1 MTPFCTHRRQLLR
14 AAACGA
20 AWLAAPALVRAQ
32 AWPAKA
38 IRFVVAYAPGNQAD
52 IVARIVAQELAKRLG
67 HPVVVENVAGAGGA
81 IGVSQT
87 ARAPADGY
95 TIGFSAIAALAIAPH
110 LQKLPY
116 DPLADV
122 VPLAAASIVR
132 GSVLVVHP
140 DLPVHDLQQLA
151 AFARSR
157 SAPLTYG
164 TSGTGTL
171 PHLNMETVASAL
183 DLRVTHVPYKAVT
196 GGITDL
202 ISGRLDMT
210 FDSLTLLKAHIDAG
224 RLRPIAIQ
232 FPARHPQAPQV
243 PTFAEQGFTT
253 PLHSAWQMVVAPRG
267 LPPEIAARL
276 ASELNGLTARPEVAA
291 KLPPG
296 SEPLALDAA
305 QAALRVRA
313 EHASFGALV
322 KRLGLRGQ

>member
-1 MTPFCTHRRQLLR
+1 MTPSFTRRRALR

-32 AWPAKA
+32 AWPAKPL
-38 IRFVVAYAPGNQAD
+38 RFIVAYAPGNQAD
-52 IVARIVAQELAKRLG
+52 IVARIVGQELARRLG
-67 HPVVVENVAGAGGA
+67 QPVVVENVAGAGGA
-81 IGVSQT
+81 IGMAQT
-87 ARAPADGY
+87 ARAPADGH

-132 GSVLVVHP
+132 GSVLVAHP
-140 DLPVHDLQQLA
+140 ELPVHDLAELA
-151 AFARSR
+151 AFAKSR
-157 SAPLTYG
+157 PAPLAYS

-183 DLRVTHVPYKAVT
+183 GLRTTHVPYKAVT

-202 ISGRLDMT
+202 IAGRLDMT
-210 FDSLTLLKAHIDAG
+210 FDSLTLLKPHLDAG
-224 RLRPIAIQ
+224 RLRPLAIQ

-243 PTFAEQGFTT
+243 PTFAEQGFTA
-253 PLHSAWQMVVAPRG
+253 PLHSAWQMVVAPKG
-267 LPPEIAARL
+267 LPPEVAARL
-276 ASELNGLTARPEVAA
+276 QSELHGLTARPEVAA
-291 KLPPG
+291 RLPPG

-305 QAALRVRA
+305 QAAQRVRA

-322 KRLGLRGQ
+322 KRLGLQAA